1 MENQFEFLM
10 NNLQNMNDS
19 ANIQSS
25 IFNLSLQIFNMGI
38 QMVSVGTQI
47 QNIGKAINIYKTQIQ
62 NIGLQIQNLGNK
74 INDDINNN
82 NIMMQNYLNMNNNMI
97 INQNDDDDWMKGFQ
111 MGVEEA
117 NNINDNII
125 NDDEDWM
132 QRFKM
137 GVKVDNNPKMNFIF
151 TTTSGNKKLLSIPF
165 GTTVGDVLKKY
176 LIEINR
182 PELINKDG
190 IIFSYN
196 ANKITF
202 DNKTKIG
209 DYFKSN
215 LCPKIVVNFSW
226 YL

>member
-1 MENQFEFLM
+1 M

-74 INDDINNN
+74 INDNINNN

-176 LIEINR
+176 LLEINR
-182 PELINKDG
+182 PELINNYG
-190 IIFSYN
+190 
-196 ANKITF
+196 KITF
-202 DNKTKIG
+202 VYNAGKIAFDDKNKNE
-209 DYFKSN
+209 DYFKFN
-215 LCPKIVVNFSW
+215 MNPRIAVEL
-226 YL
+226 L